1 MASRLLFLVNS
12 SSYFLSHR
20 LGIAIEAK
28 KQGYEVHIA
37 SPEDG
42 CEDTF
47 KIKGLM
53 HHKLPISRTSINI
66 FSEIKAFL
74 NIYFLIKKINPDL
87 LHLITI
93 KPVIYGGIISRLIQ
107 IKGVVSAVPGL
118 GYVYISKGIRAA
130 ILRFF
135 INYFYKVS
143 FSKKS
148 LKIIFQN
155 KDDMNKLRLAV
166 GFDPIKSVIIKGS
179 GVDLDEFKSTPLPEG
194 RPVIS
199 MISRLQEDKGVKEFA
214 RAAQMIKERKI
225 EADFWLIGDTD
236 SSYPSP
242 ILIEDLQEW
251 ENKGFLRLLG
261 YRKDINILIGNSNII
276 VLPSYREGLPKV
288 LLEAAA
294 CGRPV
299 ITTDVPGCRAAI
311 EEGKTGLL
319 VPPRDSLSLADKIEY
334 LLGNKELLKKMG
346 NAGRKLAEEN
356 FSLDKVVS
364 AHLKIYSSLI
374 DKEQ

>member
-47 KIKGLM
+47 KINGLI

-251 ENKGFLRLLG
+251 ENKGFLSVLG

-346 NAGRKLAEEN
+346 NAGRKLAEEH

>member
-20 LGIAIEAK
+20 LGIAVEAK

-251 ENKGFLRLLG
+251 ENKGFLSVLG

-319 VPPRDSLSLADKIEY
+319 VPPRDSSSLADKIEY

-364 AHLKIYSSLI
+364 AHLEIYSSFL

>member
-251 ENKGFLRLLG
+251 ENKGFLSVLG

-346 NAGRKLAEEN
+346 NAGRKLAEEH

>member
-118 GYVYISKGIRAA
+118 GYVYISKGTRAA

-261 YRKDINILIGNSNII
+261 YRKDINILMGNSKII

-311 EEGKTGLL
+311 EDGKTGLL
-319 VPPRDSLSLADKIEY
+319 VPPRDSSSLADKIEY

-364 AHLKIYSSLI
+364 AHLKIYSSFL

>member
-251 ENKGFLRLLG
+251 ENKGFLSVLG

-311 EEGKTGLL
+311 EDGKTGLL
-319 VPPRDSLSLADKIEY
+319 VPPRDSSSLADKIEY

-364 AHLKIYSSLI
+364 AHLKIYSSFL

>member
-47 KIKGLM
+47 KIKGLI

-251 ENKGFLRLLG
+251 ENKGFLSVLG

-319 VPPRDSLSLADKIEY
+319 VPPRDSSSLADKIEY

>member
-251 ENKGFLRLLG
+251 ENKGFLSVLG

-334 LLGNKELLKKMG
+334 LLRNKELLKKMG